1 MFRSLQYSERK
12 NLLGVVENCI
22 PHEEANFDES
32 WKFDLLA
39 GLRAVLYL
47 EEKDLPN
54 TKYGPDTMLQC
65 TQYTAI
71 ELYTLLLIYVVEL
84 KLFDSQGSIL
94 LRNLLHRFQL
104 SDSDGIWLSNQLST
118 VLLSKH
124 KEFLHIKENKN
135 QTLRYAKIGAVA
147 VGAGALLLFTAGLV
161 RMMHFKHFSDV

>member
-12 NLLGVVENCI
+12 NLLSVVESCI

-32 WKFDLLA
+32 WKYDLLA

-47 EEKDLPN
+47 EEKDLDK
-54 TKYGPDTMLQC
+54 TTSETIFQC

-71 ELYTLLLIYVVEL
+71 EIYTLLLIYVVEL

-135 QTLRYAKIGAVA
+135 QTMRYAKIGAVA

-161 RMMHFKHFSDV
+161 RMLQSKHLF